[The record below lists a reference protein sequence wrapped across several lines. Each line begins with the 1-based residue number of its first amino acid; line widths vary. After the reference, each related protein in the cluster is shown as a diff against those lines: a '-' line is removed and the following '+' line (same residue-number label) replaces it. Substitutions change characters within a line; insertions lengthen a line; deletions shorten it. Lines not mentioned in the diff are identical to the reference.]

1 MGRIAA
7 DFVCLIAS
15 ARQSY
20 SEDIL
25 DNAGR
30 RVMSATANG
39 APVLVVGGGIGGLA
53 AALAL
58 SRKGISV
65 QVLEQAPE
73 FKEIGAGIQL
83 GPNVFRMFELLGLTE
98 AVFHSAAF
106 PTSLEMRDSITGES
120 VVEMRI
126 DKLYDRYHA
135 PYGVIHRADLLDAI
149 HDACKGSNLI
159 KLATSQKVVAIDDDG
174 SGVTVRTETGET
186 YRGAALIGCDG
197 LWSTVRQHVVG
208 DGKPVVSGHIAYRA
222 VLPTADWP
230 KEYRLP
236 KMIIWAGDKTHLVHY
251 PLRRGELF
259 NLVVVFH
266 SDRYEE
272 GWDTY
277 GDPAELH
284 ERFAEKCE
292 PVRALLRKV
301 NSWKMWVLCDR
312 PPIKNWSKGRITLL
326 GDAAHP
332 MLQYLAQGA
341 NMAIEDAVCL
351 ADLIMQ
357 CGGDCAAAFRKY
369 QELRYLRTA
378 RVQLMARVYGE
389 VYHANAVAREV
400 RNKVL
405 REWAA
410 QGGIDMSWLYGEQ
423 PELPH
428 VENVPLPPPT
438 RLVS

>member
-1 MGRIAA
+1 
-7 DFVCLIAS
+7 
-15 ARQSY
+15 
-20 SEDIL
+20 
-25 DNAGR
+25 
-30 RVMSATANG
+30 MSANG
-39 APVLVVGGGIGGLA
+39 KDAPVLVVGGGIGGLTT
-53 AALAL
+53 ALAL
-58 SRKGISV
+58 SHKGIPV

-83 GPNVFRMFELLGLTE
+83 GPNVFRMFEVLGLTDP
-98 AVFHSAAF
+98 VFRWAAF
-106 PTSLEMRDSITGES
+106 PEALEMRDSITGET

-126 DKLYDRYHA
+126 DNLYRKYHA
-135 PYGVIHRADLLDAI
+135 PYGVIHRADLLDRI
-149 HDACKGSNLI
+149 HDACRGSNLI
-159 KLATSQKVVAIDDDG
+159 DLRPSRKVVSIEDNGA
-174 SGVTVRTETGET
+174 GVSVHTENGET

-197 LWSTVRQHVVG
+197 LWSTVRQHIVG

-222 VLPTADWP
+222 VLPTAEWP

-236 KMIIWAGDKTHLVHY
+236 KMIIWCGDKTHLVHY

-266 SDRYEE
+266 SNRYEE
-272 GWDTY
+272 GWDSY
-277 GDPAELH
+277 GDPTELH

-292 PVRALLRKV
+292 PVRELLKKV
-301 NSWKMWVLCDR
+301 NSWRMWVLCDR

-341 NMAIEDAVCL
+341 CMAIEDAVCL
-351 ADLIMQ
+351 ANQIEAVE
-357 CGGDCAAAFRKY
+357 GDYPAAFRKY

-378 RVQLMARVYGE
+378 RVQIMAKVYGE
-389 VYHANAVAREV
+389 VYHANAVVREL

-428 VENVPLPPPT
+428 VRNVPQPETT